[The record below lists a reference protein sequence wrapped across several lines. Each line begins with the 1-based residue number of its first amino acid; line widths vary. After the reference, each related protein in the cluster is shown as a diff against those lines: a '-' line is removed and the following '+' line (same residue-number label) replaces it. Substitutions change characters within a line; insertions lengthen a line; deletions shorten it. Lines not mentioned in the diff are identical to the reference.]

1 MCFSGVAIMA
11 SYSGFWED
19 YGGLVSGV
27 AITSAAHTLLV
38 NRSPINRRVSQ
49 ALRRRSLTA
58 LREKIDTVVASSSIN
73 GAAAV
78 TREQVPTTVDPGSP
92 GTGGG
97 VRANETVTI
106 IAASSS
112 TSAADA
118 TEVDNLVDYSTQPTY
133 PTDPSGNGGGG
144 KLGLL

>member
-1 MCFSGVAIMA
+1 MA

-49 ALRRRSLTA
+49 AFRRRSLTA

-78 TREQVPTTVDPGSP
+78 TREQIPTTVDPGNP
-92 GTGGG
+92 GSGGG
-97 VRANETVTI
+97 VRANETVTV
-106 IAASSS
+106 IAASST

-118 TEVDNLVDYSTQPTY
+118 TEVDNLVDYSTQPTSY